1 MSVKFKLTKIIIFDL
16 GIEKNGRVQS
26 FLANTL
32 TRYMSQYVP
41 KGSTKALVTR
51 VTTLPSTITYEMLY
65 AHYIYIGK
73 LYVDP
78 LTRSSWARKG
88 VKKVPTTKDL
98 DIKNGFRYWDRQT
111 LAINRRD
118 IEKEVQKFARRN
130 VKKWVKNLE

>member
-1 MSVKFKLTKIIIFDL
+1 MSVKFKPTKTIIFDL

-51 VTTLPSTITYEMLY
+51 VTTLPSTITYEMPY

-118 IEKEVQKFARRN
+118 IEREVQKFARRN
-130 VKKWVKNLE
+130 VKKWVRNLE

>member
-1 MSVKFKLTKIIIFDL
+1 MSVKFKPTKTIIFDL

-51 VTTLPSTITYEMLY
+51 VTTLPSTITYEMPY

-78 LTRSSWARKG
+78 ETGSPWARKG
-88 VKKVPTTKDL
+88 VKKVATDKDL
-98 DIKNGFRYWDRQT
+98 IIKNGYSYWDEHT
-111 LAINRRD
+111 LAIHRKD
-118 IEKEVQKFARRN
+118 IKKEVQNFANRRS
-130 VKKWVKNLE
+130 K

>member
-1 MSVKFKLTKIIIFDL
+1 MSVKFKPTKTIIFDL

-51 VTTLPSTITYEMLY
+51 VTTLPSTITYEMPY

-88 VKKVPTTKDL
+88 VKKVSTAKDL

-130 VKKWVKNLE
+130 VKK

>member
-1 MSVKFKLTKIIIFDL
+1 MSVKFKPTKTIIFDL

-51 VTTLPSTITYEMLY
+51 VTTLPSTITYEMPY

-88 VKKVPTTKDL
+88 VKKVPTAKDL

-118 IEKEVQKFARRN
+118 IEKEVQKFSRRN

>member
-1 MSVKFKLTKIIIFDL
+1 MSVKFKPTKTIIFDL

-51 VTTLPSTITYEMLY
+51 VTTLPSTITYEMPY

-88 VKKVPTTKDL
+88 VKKVPTAKDL

>member
-1 MSVKFKLTKIIIFDL
+1 MSVKFKPTKTIIFDL

-51 VTTLPSTITYEMLY
+51 VTTLPSTITYEMPY

-98 DIKNGFRYWDRQT
+98 DIKNGFIYWDRQT

-118 IEKEVQKFARRN
+118 IEREVQKFARRN
-130 VKKWVKNLE
+130 VKK

>member
-1 MSVKFKLTKIIIFDL
+1 MSVKFKPIKTIIFDL

-32 TRYMSQYVP
+32 KRYMSQYVP

-51 VTTLPSTITYEMLY
+51 VTTLPSTITYEMPY

-88 VKKVPTTKDL
+88 EKKVPTAKDL

-130 VKKWVKNLE
+130 VKK

>member
-1 MSVKFKLTKIIIFDL
+1 MSVKFKPTKTIIFDL

-51 VTTLPSTITYEMLY
+51 VTTLPSTITYEMPY

-88 VKKVPTTKDL
+88 EKKVPTAKDL

>member
-1 MSVKFKLTKIIIFDL
+1 MSVKFKPTKTIIFDL

-51 VTTLPSTITYEMLY
+51 VTTLPSTITYKMPY

-88 VKKVPTTKDL
+88 VKKVPTAKDL

-130 VKKWVKNLE
+130 VKK

>member
-1 MSVKFKLTKIIIFDL
+1 MSVKFKPTKTIIFDL

-51 VTTLPSTITYEMLY
+51 VTTLPSTITYEMPY

-78 LTRSSWARKG
+78 LTGSSWARKD
-88 VKKVPTTKDL
+88 VKKVPTAKDL

-130 VKKWVKNLE
+130 VKK

>member
-1 MSVKFKLTKIIIFDL
+1 MSVKFKPTKTIIFDL

-51 VTTLPSTITYEMLY
+51 VTTLPSTITYEMPY

-88 VKKVPTTKDL
+88 VKKVPTAKDL

-130 VKKWVKNLE
+130 VKKWVRNLE

>member
-1 MSVKFKLTKIIIFDL
+1 MSVKFKPTKTIIFDL

-51 VTTLPSTITYEMLY
+51 VTTRPSTITYEMPY

-88 VKKVPTTKDL
+88 VKKVPTAKDL

-130 VKKWVKNLE
+130 VKK

>member
-1 MSVKFKLTKIIIFDL
+1 MSVKFKPIKTIIFDL

-51 VTTLPSTITYEMLY
+51 VTTLPSTITYEMPY

-88 VKKVPTTKDL
+88 EKKVPTAKDL

-130 VKKWVKNLE
+130 VKK

>member
-1 MSVKFKLTKIIIFDL
+1 MSVKFKPTKTIIFDL

-51 VTTLPSTITYEMLY
+51 VTTLPSTITYEMPY

>member
-1 MSVKFKLTKIIIFDL
+1 MSVKFKPTKTIIFDL

-51 VTTLPSTITYEMLY
+51 VTTLPSTITYEMPY

-88 VKKVPTTKDL
+88 VKKVPTAKDL

-130 VKKWVKNLE
+130 VKKWVNNLG